1 MSERNEHSYYEIS
14 LTGAQMVIGFAVLLG
29 CLLVA
34 FFAGVWL
41 GRGGR
46 AAEQAVVARQDQMQ
60 QQDETSKPGRDPA
73 SLDQFNFFSD
83 EGQGDA
89 QPPQPS
95 KVAEN
100 DNADTTL
107 LEDMKGGAASA
118 EPSDAKSASK
128 AGAKRRRA
136 TPQPQPAEAEKQQAA
151 EPAAAPAKSEG
162 FVIQVFSSNDYA
174 QAQQLLE
181 RLRGGD
187 LPAFLS
193 PVVVEGRTMNRVRV
207 GPFPTRDQ
215 AESTAAKIRKSYRL
229 DTWITQGG

>member
-1 MSERNEHSYYEIS
+1 VSERNEHSYYEIS

-46 AAEQAVVARQDQMQ
+46 AAEQAVVARQEQMQ
-60 QQDETSKPGRDPA
+60 QQEATSKPGQDPA

-83 EGQGDA
+83 QGQA
-89 QPPQPS
+89 ESQPQQPAKAAS
-95 KVAEN
+95 GGNAE
-100 DNADTTL
+100 TTL
-107 LEDMKGGAASA
+107 LEDVNG
-118 EPSDAKSASK
+118 E
-128 AGAKRRRA
+128 
-136 TPQPQPAEAEKQQAA
+136 PAESQTAS
-151 EPAAAPAKSEG
+151 PAKPSKTSAKPPRTAGRQLQPEAKQEQTAARPAPSKG
-162 FVIQVFSSNDYA
+162 EEYVIQVFSSNDYA
-174 QAQQLLE
+174 QAQQVLE

-193 PVVVEGRTMNRVRV
+193 PMVVEGRTMNRVRV
-207 GPFPTRDQ
+207 GPFPSRDA
-215 AESTAAKIRKSYRL
+215 AESTAAKIRKLYRL